1 MIETYKQG
9 SLTWVDAREPSNEEI
24 REIIDTYDLS
34 PALLTNLSSPH
45 SHLNSLCVGKTF
57 KVTFHFPVVKR
68 KDMDRPHEVTFIVTK
83 DTLITLRYE
92 TMEAIH
98 RFKKEFEVIATLY
111 KTTKRAHG
119 VHLFYALLN
128 ECYDSLNAKLDYLH
142 SKHEHIE
149 QEVFTGNEKEAVF
162 NISDVNRRLI
172 SFRQTL
178 KVHDSMLSA
187 SRRHINEC
195 FSEEHAQGLDD
206 IESQYRLL
214 NKRAQTL
221 SESVEALHN
230 TNFALLTAKQNE
242 TMKIFTIMAFVTF
255 PLTLFTSLFGMN
267 TQTTPII
274 GQEGDFWF
282 IVAIMITITIGFFA
296 YFKHKRWI

>member
-1 MIETYKQG
+1 MIETHTQG
-9 SLTWVDAREPSNEEI
+9 SLTWVDVREPTQDDI
-24 REIIDTYDLS
+24 REIIDTYDIS
-34 PALLTNLSSPH
+34 PALLTHTASSHSQLSSFA
-45 SHLNSLCVGKTF
+45 VGKTF

-68 KDMDRPHEVTFIVTK
+68 TDMDRPHEVTFIVTK
-83 DTLITLRYE
+83 DTLITLRNE
-92 TMEAIH
+92 DMEALH

-119 VHLFYALLN
+119 VHLFYALLT

-142 SKHEHIE
+142 SKHGHIE

-162 NISDVNRRLI
+162 SISDVNRRLI
-172 SFRQTL
+172 SFKQTL
-178 KVHDSMLSA
+178 KVHDTMLSA
-187 SRRHINEC
+187 SRRHIIDC
-195 FSEEHAQGLDD
+195 FADSLIQGLDE

-214 NKRAQTL
+214 NKRSQTL

-230 TNFALLTAKQNE
+230 TNFAMLTAKQNE
-242 TMKIFTIMAFVTF
+242 TMKVLTIMAFITF

-274 GQEGDFWF
+274 GQQGDFWI
-282 IVAIMITITIGFFA
+282 IVAIMITITIAFFA
-296 YFKHKRWI
+296 YFKHKNWI